1 MSAMIRNSIYLT
13 GMLIWGAQFCC
24 GSDAQA
30 QQLLMP
36 RVGGYNVVQE
46 EPLPHPVVS
55 PYLLMTDIGQSGLL
69 NYQTLVQPLVQQ
81 RLTTNHQNASINNL
95 QQQVQSA
102 QAVPKKRPGQNVR
115 DTGHET
121 RYFNYSHYYSSAT
134 PR

>member
-1 MSAMIRNSIYLT
+1 MNRKLICMAAMA
-13 GMLIWGAQFCC
+13 IWVAECC
-24 GSDAQA
+24 YSSDAKA

-36 RVGGYNVVQE
+36 RVGGYATVQE
-46 EPLPHPVVS
+46 DPLPHPVVS
-55 PYLLMTDIGQSGLL
+55 PYLLMTDIGQAGLL

-81 RLTTNHQNASINNL
+81 RATTNHQNASINNL

-102 QAVPKKRPGQNVR
+102 QGAPRKRPGQAIR

-121 RYFNYSHYYSSAT
+121 RYLNYSHYYSSAT